1 MILINKD
8 QSFPRRLTSHILIF
22 ISGVHFDTSSASLVN
37 EITTAIKV
45 YAYGVE
51 DFTNDPRNHGRS
63 LNTQLSCEG
72 AGAARWD
79 TGDIFFRYLR
89 NVSVEAD
96 AGKPN
101 LEFTQEGVLKAAELK
116 IMNLRPGV
124 SKQLVWEEV
133 SKGI

>member
-1 MILINKD
+1 M
-8 QSFPRRLTSHILIF
+8 F
-22 ISGVHFDTSSASLVN
+22 SGVHFDTSSSSLVN

-51 DFTNDPRNHGRS
+51 DFTNDVTNADRS

-79 TGDIFFRYLR
+79 TGDRFFRYLR

-96 AGKPN
+96 ANKPN
-101 LEFTQEGVLKAAELK
+101 LEFTQDGVLRAAELK
-116 IMNLRPGV
+116 IMNLRPGAT
-124 SKQLVWEEV
+124 KQNAIWEEV
-133 SKGI
+133 KPPTMYF

>member
-1 MILINKD
+1 M
-8 QSFPRRLTSHILIF
+8 
-22 ISGVHFDTSSASLVN
+22 N

-51 DFTNDPRNHGRS
+51 DYSNDPKNSGRS

-72 AGAARWD
+72 IGAARWD
-79 TGDIFFRYLR
+79 TGDRFFRYLR

-101 LEFTQEGVLKAAELK
+101 VEFTQDGVLKAAELK

-133 SKGI
+133 SKMYSTIILLT

>member
-1 MILINKD
+1 M
-8 QSFPRRLTSHILIF
+8 
-22 ISGVHFDTSSASLVN
+22 N

-51 DFTNDPRNHGRS
+51 DFINDPRNADRS

-89 NVSVEAD
+89 NISVESE

-116 IMNLRPGV
+116 IMNLRPAPGI
-124 SKQLVWEEV
+124 SKQQLAWEEV
-133 SKGI
+133 SRYLVESSWFFFCISLPLVHLIFEEMHEKHFLVLL

>member
-1 MILINKD
+1 M
-8 QSFPRRLTSHILIF
+8 
-22 ISGVHFDTSSASLVN
+22 N

-51 DFTNDPRNHGRS
+51 DFINDPRNADRS

-89 NVSVEAD
+89 NISVESE

-116 IMNLRPGV
+116 IMNLRPAPGI
-124 SKQLVWEEV
+124 SKQQLAWEEV
-133 SKGI
+133 SRYLVESS

>member
-1 MILINKD
+1 M
-8 QSFPRRLTSHILIF
+8 
-22 ISGVHFDTSSASLVN
+22 N

-45 YAYGVE
+45 FAHGV
-51 DFTNDPRNHGRS
+51 DDYTKDPQNAGRS

-79 TGDIFFRYLR
+79 TGERFFRYLR
-89 NVSVEAD
+89 NVSVESD

-101 LEFTQEGVLKAAELK
+101 VEFTQDGVLKSAELK
-116 IMNLRPGV
+116 IMNLRPGL

-133 SKGI
+133 CSL